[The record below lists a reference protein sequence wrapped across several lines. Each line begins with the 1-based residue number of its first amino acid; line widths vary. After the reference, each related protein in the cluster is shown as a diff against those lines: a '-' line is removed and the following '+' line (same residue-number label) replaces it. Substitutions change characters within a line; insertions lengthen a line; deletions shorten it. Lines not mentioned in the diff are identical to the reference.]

1 MAKQPTIFVKGSIGN
16 VIFYERNGRPYARS
30 KPGSVKQTAN
40 MKQRSL
46 NFGIAA
52 RAGKTLRVQLAPLL
66 PFPKD
71 RKMQSR
77 FSGALSQWLGTQPIN
92 ELLPQPAVAALH
104 GYNFNEACR
113 LAERFKAPVHVSLP
127 STGQV
132 TIDIAAFVPTQV
144 LAAPAH
150 TAYAELTVITTAC
163 RLADA
168 MPVATEIFSRRID
181 YNNIQQPAQQL
192 QYTIAAQP
200 GTLVLVAASISFW
213 RSNGKKEM
221 REGDLPA
228 VVLGA
233 AYW

>member
-1 MAKQPTIFVKGSIGN
+1 MAKQSTIFVKGSIAN
-16 VIFYERNGRPYARS
+16 VVFYKLNGQHIARS
-30 KPGSVKQTAN
+30 KPASVKQTGN
-40 MKQRSL
+40 MKQRSQ

-52 RAGKTLRVQLAPLL
+52 RAGKTLRAGLAPIL

-71 RKMQSR
+71 KKMQSR
-77 FSGALSQWLGTQPIN
+77 FSGALSQWLGTQPIH

-113 LAERFKAPVHVSLP
+113 LAERFKVPVHVSLP
-127 STGQV
+127 PGGQV
-132 TIDIAAFVPTQV
+132 TIDIPAFVPTQA

-163 RLADA
+163 RLATA

-181 YNNIQQPAQQL
+181 YNNIEQPPQQL
-192 QYTIAAQP
+192 QYSIAAQP
-200 GTLVLVAASISFW
+200 GTLVLAAASISFW

-221 REGDLPA
+221 REGYLPA
-228 VVLGA
+228 GVLGA